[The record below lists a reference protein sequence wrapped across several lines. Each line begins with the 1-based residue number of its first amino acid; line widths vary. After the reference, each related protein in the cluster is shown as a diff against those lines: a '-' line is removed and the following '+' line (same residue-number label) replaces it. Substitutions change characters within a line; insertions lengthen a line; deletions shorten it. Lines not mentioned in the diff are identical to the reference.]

1 MRYNSRDELL
11 YLNFILKI
19 PIFSEMYLPSR
30 TYMVQHLFSENRQ
43 WVLTLGLI
51 QENNLG
57 IGRGGSSKPNP
68 SEVSEVQLVGLGGAV
83 SCPSQGCFG
92 AEPPY
97 KIIWLSKVL

>member
-1 MRYNSRDELL
+1 MRYNNRDDLL
-11 YLNFILKI
+11 YLNLMLNI
-19 PIFSEMYLPSR
+19 PVFSEMYLPSR
-30 TYMVQHLFSENRQ
+30 TCMVQRLFSENRQ
-43 WVLTLGLI
+43 WVLTQGVI

-57 IGRGGSSKPNP
+57 VGRDESSKPNP

-97 KIIWLSKVL
+97 KIIWLSKV